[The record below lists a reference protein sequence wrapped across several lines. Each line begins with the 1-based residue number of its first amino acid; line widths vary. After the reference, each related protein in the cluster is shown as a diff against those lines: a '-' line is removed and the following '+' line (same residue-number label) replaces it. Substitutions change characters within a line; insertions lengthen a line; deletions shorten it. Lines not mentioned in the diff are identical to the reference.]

1 MLTDSVS
8 ISHALCEC
16 INPDGSV
23 KPVYRNLM
31 ASLNSLGVPE
41 LQNRWRQAK
50 DSSALDAFTFLLDPK
65 EFRTV
70 PTDWIPRLIPA
81 EDWDTISRGVAQ
93 RLKAINRFLMDLY
106 CGQQNIVPPD
116 VMFSCQFYN
125 PDLQDFRPPPR
136 RVRSRLRH
144 RSGAHGRG
152 TVRDPGGQP
161 AHPIRYHLPDENH

>member
-1 MLTDSVS
+1 MNDMLTDSVS

-31 ASLNSLGVPE
+31 ASLDSLGVPE

-125 PDLQDFRPPPR
+125 PDLQDFRPPATC
-136 RVRSRLRH
+136 SFTFTA
-144 RSGAHGRG
+144 SIWCTWEKDG
-152 TVRDPGGQP
+152 T
-161 AHPIRYHLPDENH
+161 